1 MLPMPKLHIACRN
14 SLKLLGVVWLFMASF
29 AILDLLYLKSANN
42 EYLKACLRYHHGMIA
57 VLESDDAD
65 EIRFEF
71 LRGADSHDIPSLVM
85 NRFYKDKAYAWQQC
99 MGKSR

>member
-1 MLPMPKLHIACRN
+1 
-14 SLKLLGVVWLFMASF
+14 
-29 AILDLLYLKSANN
+29 
-42 EYLKACLRYHHGMIA
+42 MIA

-99 MGKSR
+99 MGQSR